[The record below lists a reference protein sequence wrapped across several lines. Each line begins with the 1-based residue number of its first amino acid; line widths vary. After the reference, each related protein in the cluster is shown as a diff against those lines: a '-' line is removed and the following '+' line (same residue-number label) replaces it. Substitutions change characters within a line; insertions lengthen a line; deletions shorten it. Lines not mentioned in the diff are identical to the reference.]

1 MATESFVNDLNER
14 LRELTAFEDADLIR
28 RPNEWGTINF
38 ESAKKDIRLVLDIAR
53 DLSELPLD
61 YLTDNAAQQITQ
73 AVPPVTDHLR
83 SIDEFTL
90 QGDPTGTRDSL
101 TNGLRNVAENLHVTA
116 SPHIPYLAYRRGDIA
131 DNIAKLNNAVND
143 TKQILERTESWTAE
157 RKSKVDGI
165 VQAAQDAAAA
175 VGVATFTQE
184 FDGEATDL
192 TSRSQAWLKA
202 TAAFAAATILAAV
215 LFYFWPT
222 LPADADEWDILRNI
236 VSKAAIIAVLFTGTV
251 WCGRI
256 YRALMHQA
264 TVNRHRALSLK
275 RFQVFVKSTDD
286 PFVRDAVLMA
296 ATKTV
301 FGNVPT
307 GLVEQPGAEEAGVN
321 FVEFGKT
328 SGKIAAATTEA
339 AQ

>member
-1 MATESFVNDLNER
+1 MATESLVDELNK
-14 LRELTAFEDADLIR
+14 LLQQLTAYEDAELIR
-28 RPNEWGTINF
+28 RPNEWGAINF
-38 ESAKKDIRLVLDIAR
+38 ESAEKDIRLVFDIAR

-61 YLTDNAAQQITQ
+61 YLTDNAAQQISQ

-83 SIDEFTL
+83 SINEFTL
-90 QGDPTGTRDSL
+90 QGDPTGNRDSL
-101 TNGLRNVAENLHVTA
+101 SNGLRSVAENLHATA

-131 DNIAKLNNAVND
+131 DNIAKLNKAVED
-143 TKQILERTESWTAE
+143 TRQILEQMESWSTE
-157 RKSKVDGI
+157 KKSKIDVI

-184 FDGEATDL
+184 FDGEATTL
-192 TSRSQAWLKA
+192 TSRSRAWLNA
-202 TAAFAAATILAAV
+202 TAACAAATILAAIV
-215 LFYFWPT
+215 FYFWPT
-222 LPADADEWDILRNI
+222 LPPDADAWDTLRNI

-275 RFQVFVKSTDD
+275 TFQAFVKSTDD

-301 FGNVPT
+301 FGSVPT
-307 GLVEQPGAEEAGVN
+307 GLVEQPGADDAGVN

-328 SGKIAAATTEA
+328 SGKIAGVATEDI
-339 AQ
+339 

>member
-1 MATESFVNDLNER
+1 MATESLIDDLNER
-14 LRELTAFEDADLIR
+14 LQELTAYEDADLIR
-28 RPNEWGTINF
+28 RPNEWGAINF
-38 ESAKKDIRLVLDIAR
+38 ESAEKDIRLVLDIAQ
-53 DLSELPLD
+53 DLSGLPLD
-61 YLTDNAAQQITQ
+61 YLTDSAAQQIIQ
-73 AVPPVTDHLR
+73 VVPPVTEHLQA
-83 SIDEFTL
+83 IDEFTL
-90 QGDPTGTRDSL
+90 QGDPTGNRDSL
-101 TNGLRNVAENLHVTA
+101 TNGLRSVAEQLHATA

-131 DNIAKLNNAVND
+131 DNIAKLNNAVED
-143 TKQILERTESWTAE
+143 TKQILEQTESWTTE
-157 RKSKVDGI
+157 RKSKVDDI

-192 TSRSQAWLKA
+192 ASRSRAWLKA
-202 TAAFAAATILAAV
+202 TAAFAAATILAAI

-222 LPADADEWDILRNI
+222 LPADADAWDTLRNV

-256 YRALMHQA
+256 YRALMHQT

-275 RFQVFVKSTDD
+275 TFQAFVKSTDD

-307 GLVEQPGAEEAGVN
+307 GLVEQPGTEEAGVN

-328 SGKIAAATTEA
+328 SGKIAGATTEA